1 MNQTRT
7 AHEMFNNIRNLIL
20 HAYLCLIFKRF
31 FLFNTRCITVTCKF
45 KVIIMYKKRAG
56 MHDIYIL

>member
-1 MNQTRT
+1 MKQTRT
-7 AHEMFNNIRNLIL
+7 THEMFNNIRNLIL
-20 HAYLCLIFKRF
+20 YAYLCLVFNGF
-31 FLFNTRCITVTCKF
+31 FYIRCITVTCKF